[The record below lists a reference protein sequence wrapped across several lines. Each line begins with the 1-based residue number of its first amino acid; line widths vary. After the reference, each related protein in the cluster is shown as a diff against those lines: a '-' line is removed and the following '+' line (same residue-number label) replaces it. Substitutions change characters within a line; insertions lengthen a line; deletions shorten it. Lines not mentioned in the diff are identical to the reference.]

1 MATMIDRVCK
11 NRACCAK
18 FMARTADV
26 KRGWGLFCSKSCKA
40 STPELGRG
48 QRDYLKLARAVVA
61 PVIVRPL
68 HQESMYELGTQEFA
82 PWDDRAWQ
90 AAG

>member
-40 STPELGRG
+40 STAALGRG

-61 PVIVRPL
+61 PVIVRPTY
-68 HQESMYELGTQEFA
+68 QESMYELGTQEFA

>member
-1 MATMIDRVCK
+1 MIERTCRNK
-11 NRACCAK
+11 KCCAK

-40 STPELGRG
+40 NSPKVSQG
-48 QRDYLKLARAVVA
+48 QREYSRIAAAWPESNRKPRAQ
-61 PVIVRPL
+61 
-68 HQESMYELGTQEFA
+68 QESMYELGSVTWPA
-82 PWDDRAWQ
+82 WDDRAWQ